1 MRVGGS
7 ADPDGAGSE
16 PWAPPVTQYA
26 RSGDF
31 SIAFQVLGEGPID
44 VVFIPGFVSN
54 LELTWDWPPLAAFY
68 RAFAPFA
75 RVILFD
81 KRGTGLS
88 DRVRLMPS
96 TEERMDD
103 LRAVMDASEC
113 ERAAVVGVSEGAP
126 LAISFTAAHPERISA
141 LILYAPLPK
150 ATKAPDYPWAAPA
163 DWWEATAVYFEQAWG
178 SPQYLRSDVEWR
190 APSELGNEAF
200 VRWWGAYRRLGA
212 SPGAAADLT
221 RMNARIDVRE
231 LLPLISVPTLVLAR
245 GGDRVISVHHARYV
259 ADRIPAATYLELPGE
274 DHLPFVGDAVPILTA
289 IARALGVD
297 DDLSIDIPDAQPPP
311 GELADLAVGQ
321 LLSAREREVLWWVAR
336 GKPNAEIATALYIS
350 ESTVRKHLQNAYKK
364 LDVASRTAAVALL
377 NATESRDSVG
387 SAAQRFAE

>member
-1 MRVGGS
+1 
-7 ADPDGAGSE
+7 
-16 PWAPPVTQYA
+16 VTQYA

-31 SIAFQVLGEGPID
+31 SIAFQVLGAGPID
-44 VVFIPGFVSN
+44 LVFIPGFVSN

-68 RAFAPFA
+68 RAFTPFA

-103 LRAVMDASEC
+103 LRAVMDATEC
-113 ERAAVVGVSEGAP
+113 TRAAVVGVSEGAP
-126 LAISFTAAHPERISA
+126 LAVSFTAAHPERVTA

-150 ATKAPDYPWAAPA
+150 ATKAPDYPWASPA
-163 DWWEATAVYFEQAWG
+163 DWWEGAALYFEQAWG
-178 SPQYLRSDVEWR
+178 SPQYLRSDVAWR
-190 APSELGNEAF
+190 APSELGNDAF

-231 LLPLISVPTLVLAR
+231 LLPLISVPTLVMAR
-245 GGDRVISVHHARYV
+245 DRDRVISVDHARYV
-259 ADRIPAATYLELPGE
+259 ADRIPSATYLELSGE
-274 DHLPFVGDAVPILTA
+274 DHLPFVGDAAPLVNA
-289 IARALGVD
+289 IGQMIGIRE
-297 DDLSIDIPDAQPPP
+297 DLSIDFADLQPPP
-311 GELADLAVGQ
+311 GEPAEDDVAR
-321 LLSAREREVLWWVAR
+321 LLSIREREVLWWVAR
-336 GKPNAEIATALYIS
+336 GTPNAEIGTALYIS

-364 LDVASRTAAVALL
+364 LDVTSRTAAVALL
-377 NATESRDSVG
+377 SGTEPVG
-387 SAAQRFAE
+387 PTSQRFAE